1 MSESNI
7 KNMDSINDIKSTVIG
22 KNKKILEFGA
32 SDDSTAE
39 IFKRNKCTI
48 RQFELDSVN
57 VNSLN
62 TKKLFGDEKF
72 DVMYSCLRCGTKVSN
87 SELSKLPEIK
97 CICGFRVFIKVRP
110 PIVKTVKAI

>member
-1 MSESNI
+1 MSGSNI
-7 KNMDSINDIKSTVIG
+7 KNMDAANGIKSTMIG

-48 RQFELDSVN
+48 RQFGLDSVN
-57 VNSLN
+57 VHSLN

-72 DVMYSCLRCGTKVSN
+72 DFIFLVFSLKSTSYSIVFGVEES
-87 SELSKLPEIK
+87 LS
-97 CICGFRVFIKVRP
+97 
-110 PIVKTVKAI
+110 